1 MDHVTDLAMSDLTI
15 IVALVFAAATL
26 TVYGT
31 YWIVVFNRREQ
42 RLVNRRLELS
52 KSLNNSS
59 AVLETLREERGFRNF
74 NNPVMRRLSD
84 WLSQTGIA
92 IKPGTLGLAFA
103 VMCLL
108 LSALLGV
115 LVGFGL
121 AAVLLAPILALMII
135 FIVLFYIRSRRIFSF
150 AEQLPD
156 AIDIITRGVRAGLP
170 FSSSVSLVA
179 REMAD
184 PVATEF
190 GMLADEIAFGLDLRS
205 ALNNLYRRV
214 GQDDLLFLTV
224 AVSIQAQTGGNL
236 GEILTRL
243 SKLMR
248 SRSKMRLKINA
259 LTAEGRLS
267 AVALTLLP
275 FALFVVINW
284 LSPSYYGVVRDNALL
299 GPAIYLCLTLLLLG
313 NLVMYRMIHF
323 KY

>member
-1 MDHVTDLAMSDLTI
+1 VTAMNDLTI
-15 IVALVFAAATL
+15 IVALIFAAATL
-26 TVYGT
+26 TVYGG
-31 YWIVVFNRREQ
+31 YWVVVFNRREQ

-74 NNPVMRRLSD
+74 NNPIVRRLSD
-84 WLSQTGIA
+84 WLSQTGMPIRRR
-92 IKPGTLGLAFA
+92 TLGLASLIIDLVLTA
-103 VMCLL
+103 L
-108 LSALLGV
+108 LSLFLGF
-115 LVGFGL
+115 LP
-121 AAVLLAPILALMII
+121 AAILLAPIITVIVL
-135 FIVLFYIRSRRIFSF
+135 FIVLYYVRSRRIFSF

-170 FSSSVSLVA
+170 FSSSMSLVA

-190 GMLADEIAFGLDLRS
+190 GMLADEIAFGLDLHS
-205 ALNNLYRRV
+205 ALDNLYRRV

-275 FALFVVINW
+275 FALFLTINW
-284 LSPSYYGVVRDNALL
+284 LSPSYYSAVRDNALL
-299 GPAIYLCLTLLLLG
+299 GPAIYFSLALLLLG
-313 NLVMYRMIHF
+313 NVVMYRMIHF

>member
-1 MDHVTDLAMSDLTI
+1 MSDLTI
-15 IVALVFAAATL
+15 IIALVFVAATL
-26 TVYGT
+26 TIYGS
-31 YWIVVFNRREQ
+31 YWIVVLNRREQ

-52 KSLNNSS
+52 KSLNNAS
-59 AVLETLREERGFRNF
+59 AVLETLREERGFRDF
-74 NNPVMRRLSD
+74 NNPVARRLSD
-84 WLSQTGIA
+84 WLSQTGIP
-92 IKPGTLGLAFA
+92 IKLRTLGLGFA
-103 VMCLL
+103 IICLL
-108 LSALLGV
+108 LNALLSV
-115 LVGFGL
+115 FVGFGL
-121 AAVLLAPILALMII
+121 TAIVLAPVFALIII
-135 FIVLFYIRSRRIFSF
+135 FIVLYYIRNRRIFSF

-156 AIDIITRGVRAGLP
+156 AVDIITRGVRAGLP
-170 FSSSVSLVA
+170 FSSSVNLVA

-205 ALNNLYRRV
+205 ALDNLYRRV
-214 GQDDLLFLTV
+214 GQDDLLFVTV

-236 GEILTRL
+236 GEILNRL

-275 FALFVVINW
+275 FGLFLAINW
-284 LSPSYYGVVRDNALL
+284 LSPSYYSAVRDNALL
-299 GPAIYLCLTLLLLG
+299 GPAVYLGLALLLLG

>member
-1 MDHVTDLAMSDLTI
+1 MSDLTI
-15 IVALVFAAATL
+15 IIALVFVAATL
-26 TVYGT
+26 TIYGS
-31 YWIVVFNRREQ
+31 YWIVVLNRREQ

-52 KSLNNSS
+52 KGLNNSS
-59 AVLETLREERGFRNF
+59 AVLEALREERGFRNF
-74 NNPVMRRLSD
+74 KNPIARRLSD
-84 WLSQTGIA
+84 WLSQTGIP
-92 IKPGTLGLAFA
+92 IKPRTLGLTFA
-103 VMCLL
+103 IICLL

-115 LVGFGL
+115 FVGFGVTAIVL
-121 AAVLLAPILALMII
+121 APLLALIVI
-135 FIVLFYIRSRRIFSF
+135 FIVLYYNRSRRIFSF

-156 AIDIITRGVRAGLP
+156 AVDIITRGVRAGLP
-170 FSSSVSLVA
+170 FLSSVSLVA

-205 ALNNLYRRV
+205 ALDNLYRRV
-214 GQDDLLFLTV
+214 GQEDLLFLTV

-275 FALFVVINW
+275 FVLFLAINW
-284 LSPSYYGVVRDNALL
+284 LSPSYYSAVRDNALL
-299 GPAIYLCLTLLLLG
+299 APAVYLGLTLLLLG

>member
-1 MDHVTDLAMSDLTI
+1 MSELTTI
-15 IVALVFAAATL
+15 IVLVFAAATL
-26 TVYGT
+26 TIYGS

-52 KSLNNSS
+52 KSINNSS

-74 NNPVMRRLSD
+74 NNPVARGLSD

-92 IKPGTLGLAFA
+92 IKPRTLGLAFA
-103 VMCLL
+103 IISLVVSAS
-108 LSALLGV
+108 LSV
-115 LVGFGL
+115 FVGFGFP
-121 AAVLLAPILALMII
+121 AIVLAPVFALLLI
-135 FIVLFYIRSRRIFSF
+135 FIALYYVRSRRIFSF

-190 GMLADEIAFGLDLRS
+190 GLLADEMAFGLDLRS
-205 ALNNLYRRV
+205 ALDNLYRRV
-214 GQDDLLFLTV
+214 GQEDLLFLTV
-224 AVSIQAQTGGNL
+224 AISIQAQTGGNL
-236 GEILTRL
+236 GEFLTRL

-275 FALFVVINW
+275 FLLFLAINW
-284 LSPSYYGVVRDNALL
+284 LSPAYYSAVRDNALL
-299 GPAIYLCLTLLLLG
+299 GPAIYLCLALLLLG
-313 NLVMYRMIHF
+313 NLVMYRMINF

>member
-1 MDHVTDLAMSDLTI
+1 MSDLTI
-15 IVALVFAAATL
+15 IVALIFAAATL
-26 TVYGT
+26 TVYGG
-31 YWIVVFNRREQ
+31 YWVVVFNRREQ

-74 NNPVMRRLSD
+74 NNPIVRRLSD
-84 WLSQTGIA
+84 WLSQTGM
-92 IKPGTLGLAFA
+92 PVRPRTLGLTSLMIDLVLTA
-103 VMCLL
+103 L
-108 LSALLGV
+108 LSLV
-115 LVGFGL
+115 VGFL
-121 AAVLLAPILALMII
+121 PAAIVLAPIITVII
-135 FIVLFYIRSRRIFSF
+135 VFIVLYYLRSRRIFSF

-170 FSSSVSLVA
+170 FSNSVSLVA

-190 GMLADEIAFGLDLRS
+190 GMLADEIAFGLDLHS
-205 ALNNLYRRV
+205 ALDNLYRRV

-243 SKLMR
+243 SRLMR

-275 FALFVVINW
+275 FALFLTINW
-284 LSPSYYGVVRDNALL
+284 LSPSYYSAVRDNALL
-299 GPAIYLCLTLLLLG
+299 GPAIYLSLALLLLG
-313 NLVMYRMIHF
+313 NVVMYRMIHF

>member
-1 MDHVTDLAMSDLTI
+1 MLAMSDLTI
-15 IVALVFAAATL
+15 IIALVFAAATL
-26 TVYGT
+26 SVYGT
-31 YWIVVFNRREQ
+31 YWIIVFNRREQ

-59 AVLETLREERGFRNF
+59 AILEALREERGFRNF

-84 WLSQTGIA
+84 WLSQTGIT
-92 IKPGTLGLAFA
+92 IKPRTLGLAFLIID
-103 VMCLL
+103 LL
-108 LSALLGV
+108 LSALLAV
-115 LVGFGL
+115 FVGFGL
-121 AAVLLAPILALMII
+121 TTIVLAPLATLTII
-135 FIVLFYIRSRRIFSF
+135 FIALYYIRSRRIFSF

-156 AIDIITRGVRAGLP
+156 AVDIITRGVRAGLP

-190 GMLADEIAFGLDLRS
+190 GMLADEIAFGLDLRI
-205 ALNNLYRRV
+205 ALDNLYRRV

-224 AVSIQAQTGGNL
+224 AVSIQARTGGNL

-275 FALFVVINW
+275 FVLFLAINW
-284 LSPSYYGVVRDNALL
+284 LSPSYYSAVRDNALL
-299 GPAIYLCLTLLLLG
+299 GPAVYLGLTLLLLG